1 MQSTRL
7 IQDFAASSEYLNFMI
22 FEEKTISYG
31 TVRLF
36 RFLEAFRLNR
46 SEIKNLTLARLGF
59 KPQGREK
66 HRQENMTSGFCLMA
80 SKDKKNMIL

>member
-36 RFLEAFRLNR
+36 RILEAFRLNR
-46 SEIKNLTLARLGF
+46 SEVKNLTLPRTVIWIV
-59 KPQGREK
+59 E
-66 HRQENMTSGFCLMA
+66 
-80 SKDKKNMIL
+80 